1 MSWIISIAIAYL
13 CGSIPFGVLI
23 SRSKGIDIRSQG
35 SGNIGATNVGRVL
48 GRRFGIAC
56 FVLDG
61 IKGAAPVLAVG
72 IAQGILGE
80 TPANIGVF
88 ESSMWLL
95 TAIATILGHCFSPWL
110 GFKGGKG
117 VATAFGA
124 MLAIWPVMGIPA
136 LCALGVWAC
145 ALGITRIMAV
155 ASILGAL
162 TIPVA
167 VMIQGT
173 RSNLQSSL
181 ASVLPYMIV
190 SIALLAF
197 VVYTHRSNIARI
209 VQGREMKV

>member
-1 MSWIISIAIAYL
+1 MSWILCIAIAYL

-23 SRSKGIDIRSQG
+23 SRSKGVDIRNQG

-61 IKGAAPVLAVG
+61 IKGAAPVLAAG
-72 IAQGILGE
+72 IFQGILGE
-80 TPANIGVF
+80 TPPDLGAF

-145 ALGITRIMAV
+145 ALAITRIMAI

-167 VMIQGT
+167 LMVASA
-173 RSNLQSSL
+173 RHNLESSPTTI
-181 ASVLPYMIV
+181 LPYMIV
-190 SIALLAF
+190 GIALVSF
-197 VVYTHRSNIARI
+197 VVYTHRSNIVRI
-209 VQGREMKV
+209 FKGREMKV